1 MQPTS
6 AGKPSLDHE
15 SLRQFPVSERE
26 IDLLTV
32 QSSCPNLRS
41 SRLTMVV
48 TATTTT
54 TGKRVDLYHINTPA
68 WCFWLSSFT
77 FDLVPVD
84 EPDADSIFSPSSSP
98 WDHSMAPLSAAA
110 KELVYF
116 PLRQHEQ
123 VSADTQGTRDWII
136 FRRQACWKLHEQSHA
151 RYIWTN
157 ALLLTN
163 AQRGS
168 VCVDEKL
175 PAGCQRGFCKGILD
189 FGAGRS
195 CERVST
201 RDSVQ
206 HDTSNYTTLNQWLL
220 I

>member
-1 MQPTS
+1 MN
-6 AGKPSLDHE
+6 
-15 SLRQFPVSERE
+15 V
-26 IDLLTV
+26 
-32 QSSCPNLRS
+32 
-41 SRLTMVV
+41 
-48 TATTTT
+48 
-54 TGKRVDLYHINTPA
+54 
-68 WCFWLSSFT
+68 
-77 FDLVPVD
+77 
-84 EPDADSIFSPSSSP
+84 PDADSIFSSSSSP

-116 PLRQHEQ
+116 PLRRHEQ
-123 VSADTQGTRDWII
+123 VSADTQGTRDRII
-136 FRRQACWKLHEQSHA
+136 FRRLACWKLHEQSHA
-151 RYIWTN
+151 TSHTHICINRYIWTN

-175 PAGCQRGFCKGILD
+175 PAGCQREFCKGILD

-201 RDSVQ
+201 RDPVQ

>member
-32 QSSCPNLRS
+32 ESSCPNLRS
-41 SRLTMVV
+41 SLLTMVV

-54 TGKRVDLYHINTPA
+54 TGKRVDRYHINTPA

-84 EPDADSIFSPSSSP
+84 EPDADSMFSPSSSP

-123 VSADTQGTRDWII
+123 VSADTQGTRDRII

-151 RYIWTN
+151 TSRTHICIYERTRCCW
-157 ALLLTN
+157 LTHREEVCASMRN
-163 AQRGS
+163 CRLVVRG
-168 VCVDEKL
+168 
-175 PAGCQRGFCKGILD
+175 GFAKVFWILAPD
-189 FGAGRS
+189 V
-195 CERVST
+195 RVNESQLVIQCST
-201 RDSVQ
+201 THQ
-206 HDTSNYTTLNQWLL
+206 IIPH
-220 I
+220 